1 MTLFRRKFFQ
11 LSLLTSLG
19 AVALT
24 AMAADAPP
32 IQQQFQFFESQ
43 VRPILERSCFKCHGA
58 EAKIKGGLRLT
69 SRAGLLKGGDTGPA
83 IFLPDPSK
91 SLLLKAISYKDEDLQ
106 MPPTEQL
113 PREKIAILTQWVN
126 WGAPWPA
133 GGATEF
139 ASVPAPAAVHPPPRV
154 TPETMKFWSYQ
165 PIRRPT
171 VPQVKD
177 PRWIRNPIDNFI
189 FAKLEASG
197 LQHAAPAT
205 KTALIRRAYYDL
217 TGL

>member
-1 MTLFRRKFFQ
+1 MAVAARKLFQ
-11 LSLLTSLG
+11 LSILTLLGTL
-19 AVALT
+19 ALPAT
-24 AMAADAPP
+24 ARPVDAPP
-32 IQQQFQFFESQ
+32 PSEQQLQFFESQ

-133 GGATEF
+133 GGATED
-139 ASVPAPAAVHPPPRV
+139 ASVPAPAAGHTPPKV

-197 LQHAAPAT
+197 
-205 KTALIRRAYYDL
+205 
-217 TGL
+217 